1 MEDKTPVPGT
11 PEPTKGEESPL
22 SAKDFHALKAE
33 LESQKKT
40 AAELK
45 ESEQYWAKKVEELE
59 AKVSKPAKPTDD
71 DDDPALTDPEKF
83 VEELSEKGFGALAG
97 RVVSKKDLADLR
109 AEISGMFSQFQG
121 SMTQQA
127 TLMQDYP
134 DLGKKDSEL
143 FKATTEAYKSIVKRD
158 PTMKDNPIALSIAAE
173 MADLRLKAAGAPT
186 NGERRSR
193 AEAQSGA
200 GGLPSITSMMG
211 IDEAG
216 DDVIDEDAAAVLT
229 ALGRYGV
236 TKDVLSKERKETR
249 KGH

>member
-1 MEDKTPVPGT
+1 MADDKTPVPGK
-11 PEPTKGEESPL
+11 PEPKEGEESPL
-22 SAKDFHALKAE
+22 SAKDFHALKEE
-33 LESQKKT
+33 LQAQKQT
-40 AAELK
+40 ATELK

-59 AKVSKPAKPTDD
+59 SRMSAPKKGADN

-83 VEELSEKGFGALAG
+83 VEELSEKGFSAIAG

-158 PTMKDNPIALSIAAE
+158 PLSIAAE